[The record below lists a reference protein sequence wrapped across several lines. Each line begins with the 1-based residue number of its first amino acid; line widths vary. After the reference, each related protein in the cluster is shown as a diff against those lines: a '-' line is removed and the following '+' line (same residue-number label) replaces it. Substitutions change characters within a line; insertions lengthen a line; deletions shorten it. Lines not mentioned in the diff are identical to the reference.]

1 MAGGKQSA
9 RDKMI
14 GMMYLV
20 LTALLA
26 LQVSNSV
33 LEKFIFIN
41 QAFEAT
47 NDDKVDDNS
56 KKLESIQKTVADA
69 GNREKDVAVMT
80 KAQEVRAATAEI
92 LKKVDE
98 YKEELVSRSGGR
110 DPETGVYLGQKDI
123 DTAPNMFVNEGLG
136 EELKEKLNAYS
147 QFLRETTGD
156 KTILDIAKDAKD
168 IKVFAE
174 DPNQRDKGFADLN
187 FGHNTP
193 MVGAL
198 ASLSQFQ
205 SDVITEET
213 KALEDLARQVGA
225 EDLKFDQIVPMVKPH
240 SKVVAAGTKYE
251 ADMFIAASSSS
262 VSPTMTI
269 NGEEIEVVGGMGKVA
284 FTARPGTYDKS
295 GNSKQSFIGAI
306 SVRMPGGRDTTF
318 VDTIEYIVSK
328 PVMQIQSASVQ
339 ALYLN
344 CGNEL
349 DVQVP
354 AMGTSYNPSFSTKGG
369 TNIAGADKGEVVIIP
384 NSAKVTLSVSSSGN
398 LIGTQDFKVKR
409 IPKPEIIVMGKGGP
423 INLKSGVKGAPRSL
437 KIMAKPDESFAQFLP
452 KDAKFRVS
460 GAEITLVR
468 SGRAVGAPLKLKSP
482 DANLSRIA
490 SQARAGDALVIEVKK
505 VQRRNFK
512 GDIENFKNFGPRI
525 ITVRI
530 N

>member
-41 QAFEAT
+41 QAFELT
-47 NDDKVDDNS
+47 NEEKVTNNA
-56 KKLESIQKTVADA
+56 KKLESIQNAVSDA

-80 KAQEVRAATAEI
+80 KAQEVRAETTQI
-92 LKKVDE
+92 LKMLEV
-98 YKEELVSRSGGR
+98 YKEELIARTGGIQ
-110 DPETGVYLGQKDI
+110 DGVYVGQKDI
-123 DTAPNMFVNEGLG
+123 DAPSALFVNEKEGDK
-136 EELKEKLNAYS
+136 LKEKLNGYS
-147 QFLRETTGD
+147 KFLRNITGD
-156 KTILDIAKDAKD
+156 EDIGDLAKDAKD
-168 IKVFAE
+168 IPVFAK
-174 DPNQRDKGFADLN
+174 DPNQNKKGFADLN

-205 SDVITEET
+205 SDVISEET

-251 ADMFIAASSSS
+251 ADLFIAASSSS
-262 VSPTMTI
+262 VSPTMTVDG
-269 NGEEIEVVGGMGKVA
+269 NEIEVVGGMGKVS
-284 FTARPGTYDKS
+284 FTATPGNYDKS
-295 GNSKQSFIGAI
+295 GNATKSFIGAI
-306 SVRMPGGRDTTF
+306 SVKMPGGRDTTF

-354 AMGTSYNPSFSTKGG
+354 AMGTAYNPSFTTKGG
-369 TNIAGADKGEVVIIP
+369 VNIKGANKGEVVIIP
-384 NSAKVTLSVSSSGN
+384 KSAKVTLSVSSNGN
-398 LIGTQDFKVKR
+398 LIGSQDFKVKR
-409 IPKPEIIVMGKGGP
+409 IPKPEIVVYGKGGP
-423 INLKSGVKGAPRSL
+423 VNLKRGVKGAPRSL
-437 KIMAKPDESFAQFLP
+437 KLAAEPDESFAQFLP
-452 KDAKFRVS
+452 KDAKFRV
-460 GAEITLVR
+460 AESEVNLVR
-468 SGRAVGAPLKLKSP
+468 AGRSVGSVRPKGP
-482 DANLSRIA
+482 DLNLSSLA
-490 SQARAGDALVIEVKK
+490 SQAREGDALVIEVKK

-512 GDIENFKNFGPRI
+512 GEVENFPNFGPKI
-525 ITVRI
+525 ITIRI

>member
-41 QAFEAT
+41 QAFEVT
-47 NDDKVDDNS
+47 NEEKITNNAN
-56 KKLESIQKTVADA
+56 KLESIQTTVSES
-69 GNREKDVAVMT
+69 GNREADVAVLT
-80 KAQEVRAATAEI
+80 KAQEVRAETTKI
-92 LKKVDE
+92 LKRLED
-98 YKEELVSRSGGR
+98 YKEELVTRTGGIV
-110 DPETGVYLGQKDI
+110 DKVYVGQKDI
-123 DTAPNMFVNEGLG
+123 DAASALFVNEGEGEKLK
-136 EELKEKLNAYS
+136 EELNGYS
-147 QFLRETTGD
+147 AFLREVTGD
-156 KTILDIAKDAKD
+156 ESIGNLAKDAKEID
-168 IKVFAE
+168 VFKN
-174 DPNQRDKGFADLN
+174 DPNQNTKGFAELN

-205 SDVITEET
+205 SDVISEET
-213 KALEDLARQVGA
+213 KALEDLAAKVGA
-225 EDLKFDQIVPMVKPH
+225 QDLKFDQIVPMVKPH
-240 SKVVAAGTKYE
+240 SKVVAAGTRYE
-251 ADMFIAASSSS
+251 ADLFIAASSSS
-262 VSPTMTI
+262 VSPTMTVD
-269 NGEEIEVVGGMGKVA
+269 GEEIEVIGGMGKVS
-284 FTARPGTYDKS
+284 FTATPGNYDKS
-295 GNSKQSFIGAI
+295 GNATKSFIGAI
-306 SVRMPGGRDTTF
+306 NVKMPGGRDTTF

-354 AMGTSYNPSFSTKGG
+354 AMGTSYNPAFSTKGG
-369 TNIAGADKGEVVIIP
+369 ASIAGANKGEVVIIP
-384 NSAKVTLSVSSSGN
+384 NSAKVTLSVSSNGN

-409 IPKPEIIVMGKGGP
+409 IPKPEIVVYGKGGP
-423 INLKSGVKGAPRSL
+423 VNLKRGVKGAPRSL
-437 KIMAKPDESFAQFLP
+437 KLAAEPDESFAQFLP
-452 KDAKFRVS
+452 KDAKFRV
-460 GAEITLVR
+460 AESEVNLVR
-468 SGRAVGAPLKLKSP
+468 AGRSVGSVRPKGP
-482 DANLSRIA
+482 DLNLSSLA
-490 SQARAGDALVIEVKK
+490 SQAREGDALVIEVKK

-512 GDIENFKNFGPRI
+512 GDIENFPNFGPKI
-525 ITVRI
+525 ITIRI

>member
-41 QAFEAT
+41 QAFEVT
-47 NDDKVDDNS
+47 NDEKVNNNAN
-56 KKLESIQKTVADA
+56 KLESIQKTVSES
-69 GNREKDVAVMT
+69 GNREADVAVLT
-80 KAQEVRAATAEI
+80 KAQEVRAATTKI
-92 LKKVDE
+92 LKELDV
-98 YKEELVSRSGGR
+98 YKDELVARTGGIV
-110 DPETGVYLGQKDI
+110 DGVYLGQKDI
-123 DTAPNMFVNEGLG
+123 DAAPALFVNEGEG
-136 EELKEKLNAYS
+136 EVLKEKLNGYS
-147 QFLRETTGD
+147 EFLRKITGD
-156 KTILDIAKDAKD
+156 DDIGNLAKDAKE
-168 IKVFAE
+168 IPVFAK
-174 DPNQRDKGFADLN
+174 DPNQNTKGFAELN

-205 SDVITEET
+205 SDVISEET
-213 KALEDLARQVGA
+213 KALEDLAAKVGA
-225 EDLKFDQIVPMVKPH
+225 QDLKFDQIVPMVKPH

-251 ADMFIAASSSS
+251 ADLFIAASSSS
-262 VSPTMTI
+262 VTPTMTVDG
-269 NGEEIEVVGGMGKVA
+269 NEIEVVGGMGKVS
-284 FTARPGTYDKS
+284 FTATPGNYDKS
-295 GNSKQSFIGAI
+295 GNATKSFIGAI
-306 SVRMPGGRDTTF
+306 SVKMPGGRDTTF

-354 AMGTSYNPSFSTKGG
+354 AMGTAYNPSFSTKGG
-369 TNIAGADKGEVVIIP
+369 KNIAGSQKGEVIIIP
-384 NSAKVTLSVSSSGN
+384 EAAKVTLSVSSNGN

-409 IPKPEIIVMGKGGP
+409 IPKPEIVVYDKGAP
-423 INLKSGVKGAPRSL
+423 VNLKRGVKGAPRSL
-437 KIMAKPDESFAQFLP
+437 KLAAEPDESFAQFLP
-452 KDAKFRVS
+452 KDAKFRV
-460 GAEITLVR
+460 AESEINLVR
-468 SGRAVGAPLKLKSP
+468 AGRSVGSVRPKGP
-482 DANLSRIA
+482 DLNLSSLA
-490 SQARAGDALVIEVKK
+490 NQAREGDALVIEVKK

-512 GDIENFKNFGPRI
+512 GDVEDFPNFGPKI
-525 ITVRI
+525 ITIRI

>member
-47 NDDKVDDNS
+47 NENKISNNAKKV
-56 KKLESIQKTVADA
+56 ESIQQTVSDA
-69 GNREKDVAVMT
+69 GNREKDLAVLT
-80 KAQEVRAATAEI
+80 KAQEVRASTTKI
-92 LKKVDE
+92 LKEIEAYKV
-98 YKEELVSRSGGR
+98 ELVARTGGVT
-110 DPETGVYLGQKDI
+110 ETGVYIGQKDI
-123 DTAPNMFVNEGLG
+123 DASSAMFVTEKEGDK
-136 EELKEKLNAYS
+136 LKDKLNGYS
-147 QFLRETTGD
+147 DFLRTVTGD
-156 KTILDIAKDAKD
+156 ESINDIAKDAKD
-168 IKVFAE
+168 ISVFKD
-174 DPNQRDKGFADLN
+174 DPNQNTKGFSELN
-187 FGHNTP
+187 FGSSTP

-213 KALEDLARQVGA
+213 KALENLARQVGA
-225 EDLKFDQIVPMVKPH
+225 EDLKFDQIVPMVKPQ

-251 ADMFIAASSSS
+251 ADLFIAASSSS
-262 VSPTMTI
+262 VTPTMTVD
-269 NGEEIEVVGGMGKVA
+269 GEEIEVIGGMGKVS
-284 FTARPGTYDKS
+284 FTATPGNYDKS
-295 GNSKQSFIGAI
+295 GNATKSFIGAI
-306 SVRMPGGRDTTF
+306 SVKMPGGRDTTF

-354 AMGTSYNPSFSTKGG
+354 AMGTAYNPSFNTKGG
-369 TNIAGADKGEVVIIP
+369 TNIKGSQKGEVVIIP
-384 NSAKVTLSVSSSGN
+384 NSAKVTLSVSSNGN

-409 IPKPEIIVMGKGGP
+409 IPKPEIVVYEKGGP
-423 INLKSGVKGAPRSL
+423 VNLKRGVKGAPRSL
-437 KIMAKPDESFAQFLP
+437 KLAAEPDESFAQFLP
-452 KDAKFRVS
+452 KDAKFRV
-460 GAEITLVR
+460 AESEVNLVR
-468 SGRAVGAPLKLKSP
+468 AGRSVGSVRPKGP
-482 DANLSRIA
+482 DLNLSSLA

-512 GDIENFKNFGPRI
+512 GDIENFSNFGPKI
-525 ITVRI
+525 ITIRI

>member
-41 QAFEAT
+41 QAFEVT
-47 NDDKVDDNS
+47 NEEKVANNAN
-56 KKLESIQKTVADA
+56 KLESIQNTVSES
-69 GNREKDVAVMT
+69 GNREADVAVLT
-80 KAQEVRAATAEI
+80 KAQEVRAATTKI
-92 LKKVDE
+92 LKEIEV
-98 YKEELVSRSGGR
+98 YKDELVERTGGIV
-110 DPETGVYLGQKDI
+110 DGVYLGQKDI
-123 DTAPNMFVNEGLG
+123 DASSAMFVNEGEG
-136 EELKEKLNAYS
+136 EVLKEKLNGYSAY
-147 QFLRETTGD
+147 LREVTGD
-156 KTILDIAKDAKD
+156 EAIGNLAKDAKEID
-168 IKVFAE
+168 IFKN
-174 DPNQRDKGFADLN
+174 DPNQNTKGFAELN

-213 KALEDLARQVGA
+213 KALEDLAAKVGA
-225 EDLKFDQIVPMVKPH
+225 QDLKFDQIVPMVKPH
-240 SKVVAAGTKYE
+240 SKVVAAGTRYE
-251 ADMFIAASSSS
+251 ADLFIAASSSS
-262 VSPTMTI
+262 VTPTMTVD
-269 NGEEIEVVGGMGKVA
+269 GEEIEVVGGMGKVS
-284 FTARPGTYDKS
+284 FTATPGNYDKS
-295 GNSKQSFIGAI
+295 GNATKSFIGAI
-306 SVRMPGGRDTTF
+306 SVKMPGGRDTTF

-369 TNIAGADKGEVVIIP
+369 SSIAGANKGEVVIIP
-384 NSAKVTLSVSSSGN
+384 SSAKVTLSVSSSGN

-409 IPKPEIIVMGKGGP
+409 IPKPEIVVYEKGGP
-423 INLKSGVKGAPRSL
+423 VNLKRGVKGAPRSL
-437 KIMAKPDESFAQFLP
+437 KLAAEPDESFASFLP
-452 KDAKFRVS
+452 KDAKFRV
-460 GAEITLVR
+460 AESEVNLVR
-468 SGRAVGAPLKLKSP
+468 GGRSVGSVRPKGP
-482 DANLSRIA
+482 DLNLSSLA
-490 SQARAGDALVIEVKK
+490 SQAREGDALVIEVKK

-512 GDIENFKNFGPRI
+512 GDVEDFPNFGPRI
-525 ITVRI
+525 ITIRI

>member
-41 QAFEAT
+41 QAFEVT
-47 NDDKVDDNS
+47 NEEKVENNA
-56 KKLESIQKTVADA
+56 KKLESIQNAVSDA
-69 GNREKDVAVMT
+69 GNREKDVAVLT
-80 KAQEVRAATAEI
+80 KAQEVRAATSKI
-92 LKKVDE
+92 LKEIEV
-98 YKEELVSRSGGR
+98 YKDELVQRTGGIV
-110 DPETGVYLGQKDI
+110 DGVYLGQKDI
-123 DTAPNMFVNEGLG
+123 DAAPALFVNEGEG
-136 EELKEKLNAYS
+136 EILKEKLNSYS
-147 QFLRETTGD
+147 EFLRTTTGD
-156 KTILDIAKDAKD
+156 EDIGNLAKDANEID
-168 IKVFAE
+168 VFKN
-174 DPNQRDKGFADLN
+174 DPNQNQKGFADLN

-205 SDVITEET
+205 SDVISEET

-251 ADMFIAASSSS
+251 ADLFIAASSSS
-262 VSPTMTI
+262 VSPTMTVD
-269 NGEEIEVVGGMGKVA
+269 GKEIDVVGGMGKVS
-284 FTARPGTYDKS
+284 FTATPGSYDKS
-295 GNSKQSFIGAI
+295 GNATKSFIGAI
-306 SVRMPGGRDTTF
+306 SVKMPGGRDTTF

-354 AMGTSYNPSFSTKGG
+354 AMGTAYNPSFTTKGA
-369 TNIAGADKGEVVIIP
+369 NKGEVVIIP
-384 NSAKVTLSVSSSGN
+384 KSAKVTLSVSSNGN
-398 LIGTQDFKVKR
+398 LIGSQDFKVKR
-409 IPKPEIIVMGKGGP
+409 IPKPEIVVYGKGGP
-423 INLKSGVKGAPRSL
+423 VNLKRGVKGPPRSL
-437 KIMAKPDESFAQFLP
+437 KLQAQPDESFAQFLP
-452 KDAKFRVS
+452 KDAKFRV
-460 GAEITLVR
+460 AESEVNLVR
-468 SGRAVGAPLKLKSP
+468 AGRSVGSVRPKGP
-482 DANLSRIA
+482 DLNLTSLAN
-490 SQARAGDALVIEVKK
+490 QARAGDALVIEVKK

-512 GDIENFKNFGPRI
+512 GDVENFPNFGPKI
-525 ITVRI
+525 ITIRI

>member
-41 QAFEAT
+41 QAFEVT
-47 NDDKVDDNS
+47 NDEKVENNA
-56 KKLESIQKTVADA
+56 KKLESIQKTVSDA
-69 GNREKDVAVMT
+69 GDREADVAVLT
-80 KAQEVRAATAEI
+80 KAQEVRARTTKL
-92 LKKVDE
+92 LKDIEV
-98 YKEELVSRSGGR
+98 YKDELVERTGGIV
-110 DPETGVYLGQKDI
+110 DGVYLGQKNI
-123 DTAPNMFVNEGLG
+123 DEASTMFVNENEG
-136 EELKEKLNAYS
+136 EVLKENLNGYS
-147 QFLRETTGD
+147 AFLRELTGD
-156 KTILDIAKDAKD
+156 ESIGNLAKDAKD
-168 IKVFAE
+168 IPVFANDE
-174 DPNQRDKGFADLN
+174 NQNMKGFAELN

-205 SDVITEET
+205 SDVISEET
-213 KALEDLARQVGA
+213 KALEDLAAKVGA
-225 EDLKFDQIVPMVKPH
+225 QDLKFDQIVPMVKPH
-240 SKVVAAGTKYE
+240 SKVVAAGTRYE
-251 ADMFIAASSSS
+251 ADLFIAASSSS
-262 VSPTMTI
+262 VSPTMTVD
-269 NGEEIEVVGGMGKVA
+269 GEEIEVVGGMGKVS
-284 FTARPGTYDKS
+284 FTATPGNYDKS
-295 GNSKQSFIGAI
+295 GNSTKSFIGAI
-306 SVRMPGGRDTTF
+306 SVKMPGGRDTTF

-354 AMGTSYNPSFSTKGG
+354 AMGTSYNPSFTTKGG
-369 TNIAGADKGEVVIIP
+369 SNISGANKGEVVIIP

-409 IPKPEIIVMGKGGP
+409 IPKPEIVVYGKGGP
-423 INLKSGVKGAPRSL
+423 VNLKRGVKGAPRSL
-437 KIMAKPDESFAQFLP
+437 KLAAEPDESFAQFLP

-460 GAEITLVR
+460 ESEVNLVR
-468 SGRAVGAPLKLKSP
+468 AGRSVGSVRPKGP
-482 DANLSRIA
+482 DLNLSSLA
-490 SQARAGDALVIEVKK
+490 SQAREGDALVIEVKK

-512 GDIENFKNFGPRI
+512 GDIENFPNFGPRI
-525 ITVRI
+525 ITIRI

>member
-41 QAFEAT
+41 DAFEAT
-47 NDDKVDDNS
+47 NHDKVGDNV
-56 KKLESIQKTVADA
+56 KKIESIQKTVSDA
-69 GNREKDVAVMT
+69 GNREKDKAVLD
-80 KAQEVRAATAEI
+80 KAKEVRAETKKI
-92 LKKVDE
+92 LEKIEVYKK
-98 YKEELVSRSGGR
+98 ELITRTGGY
-110 DPETGVYLGQKDI
+110 DETGAFVGQKDI
-123 DTAPNMFVNEGLG
+123 DAASAMFVQEGEGDVLRDQING
-136 EELKEKLNAYS
+136 YS
-147 QFLRETTGD
+147 KFLRKATGD
-156 KTILDIAKDAKD
+156 ESIADLAKDAKD
-168 IKVFAE
+168 IPVFAN
-174 DPNQRDKGFADLN
+174 DPNQRNKGFAELN

-205 SDVITEET
+205 SDIITEET

-225 EDLKFDQIVPMVKPH
+225 EDLKFDHIVPMVKPH
-240 SKVVAAGTKYE
+240 SKVVAAGTRYE
-251 ADMFIAASSSS
+251 ADMFIAASSSA
-262 VSPTMTI
+262 VDPTMTI
-269 NGEEIEVVGGMGKVA
+269 NGEEIEVVGGMGKVS
-284 FTARPGTYDKS
+284 FTATPGSYDAS
-295 GNSKQSFIGAI
+295 GNASKSFIGAI
-306 SVRMPGGRDTTF
+306 SVRMPNGRDTTF

-354 AMGTSYNPSFSTKGG
+354 AMGVSYNPSFSTKGG
-369 TNIAGADKGEVVIIP
+369 KNIPGSKKGEVVIIP
-384 NSAKVTLSVSSSGN
+384 NSAKVSLSVSSNGN
-398 LIGTQDFKVKR
+398 LIGTQEFKVKR
-409 IPKPEIIVMGKGGP
+409 IPKPEIVVMGRGGP
-423 INLKSGVKGAPRSL
+423 VNLKRGVKGAPRSL
-437 KIMAKPDESFAQFLP
+437 KLVAQPDESFAQFLP
-452 KDAKFRVS
+452 KDAKFRV
-460 GAEITLVR
+460 AESEINLVR
-468 SGRAVGAPLKLKSP
+468 AGRSVGSVRPKGP
-482 DANLSRIA
+482 DVNLTSLA
-490 SQARAGDALVIEVKK
+490 SQAREGDALVIEVKK

-512 GDIENFKNFGPRI
+512 GDVEDFPNFGPRI

>member
-47 NDDKVDDNS
+47 NDDKVADNS
-56 KKLESIQKTVADA
+56 KKLESIQKAVSDA
-69 GNREKDVAVMT
+69 GNREKDVAVLT
-80 KAQEVRAATAEI
+80 KAQEVRAATSKILQEI
-92 LKKVDE
+92 EV
-98 YKEELVSRSGGR
+98 YKEELVNRTGGR
-110 DPETGVYLGQKDI
+110 SETGVYLGQKDI
-123 DTAPNMFVNEGLG
+123 DASSAMFVNENEG
-136 EELKEKLNAYS
+136 EVLKENLNGYS
-147 QFLRETTGD
+147 AFLRNTTGD
-156 KTILDIAKDAKD
+156 ESIADLAKDAKD
-168 IKVFAE
+168 IPVFAE
-174 DPNQRDKGFADLN
+174 DPNQRTKGFAELN

-262 VSPTMTI
+262 VSPTMTV
-269 NGEEIEVVGGMGKVA
+269 NGEEIEVIGGMGKVA
-284 FTARPGTYDKS
+284 FTARPGNYDKS
-295 GNSKQSFIGAI
+295 GNSTKSFIGAI

-354 AMGTSYNPSFSTKGG
+354 AMGTSYNPAFSTKGG
-369 TNIAGADKGEVVIIP
+369 TNISGSKKGEVVIIP
-384 NSAKVTLSVSSSGN
+384 SSAKVTLSVSSSGN
-398 LIGTQDFKVKR
+398 LIGTQEFKVKR
-409 IPKPEIIVMGKGGP
+409 IPKPEIVVMGKGGP
-423 INLKSGVKGAPRSL
+423 INLKRGVKGAPRSL
-437 KIMAKPDESFAQFLP
+437 KLAAKPDESFAQFLP
-452 KDAKFRVS
+452 KDAKFRV
-460 GAEITLVR
+460 AESEINLVR
-468 SGRAVGAPLKLKSP
+468 AGRSVGSVRPKGP
-482 DANLSRIA
+482 DINLSSLA
-490 SQARAGDALVIEVKK
+490 SQAREGDALVIEVKK

-512 GDIENFKNFGPRI
+512 GDVENFPNFGPRI
-525 ITVRI
+525 ITIRI

>member
-41 QAFEAT
+41 QAFEVT
-47 NDDKVDDNS
+47 NEEKVSNNAN
-56 KKLESIQKTVADA
+56 KLESIQNTVSES
-69 GNREKDVAVMT
+69 GNREADVAVLT
-80 KAQEVRAATAEI
+80 KAQEVRAATSKI
-92 LKKVDE
+92 LKEIDV
-98 YKEELVSRSGGR
+98 YKDELVERTGGIV
-110 DPETGVYLGQKDI
+110 DGVYLGQKDI
-123 DTAPNMFVNEGLG
+123 DASSAMFVNEGEG
-136 EELKEKLNAYS
+136 EVLKEKLNSYSAY
-147 QFLRETTGD
+147 LREVTGD
-156 KTILDIAKDAKD
+156 EAIGNLAKDAKD
-168 IKVFAE
+168 IPVFAK
-174 DPNQRDKGFADLN
+174 DPNQNTKGFAELN

-213 KALEDLARQVGA
+213 KALEDLAAKVGA
-225 EDLKFDQIVPMVKPH
+225 QDLKFDQIVPMVKPL
-240 SKVVAAGTKYE
+240 SKVVAAGTRYE
-251 ADMFIAASSSS
+251 ADLFIAASSSS
-262 VSPTMTI
+262 VTPTMTVD
-269 NGEEIEVVGGMGKVA
+269 GEEIEVVGGMGKVS
-284 FTARPGTYDKS
+284 FTATPGNYDKS
-295 GNSKQSFIGAI
+295 GNATKSFIGAI
-306 SVRMPGGRDTTF
+306 SVKMPGGRDTTF

-369 TNIAGADKGEVVIIP
+369 SSIAGANKGEVVIIP
-384 NSAKVTLSVSSSGN
+384 SSAKVTLSVSSSGN

-409 IPKPEIIVMGKGGP
+409 IPKPEIVVYEKGGP
-423 INLKSGVKGAPRSL
+423 VNLKRGVKGAPRSL
-437 KIMAKPDESFAQFLP
+437 KLAAEPDESFASFLP
-452 KDAKFRVS
+452 KDAKFRV
-460 GAEITLVR
+460 AESEVNLVR
-468 SGRAVGAPLKLKSP
+468 GGRSVGSVRPKGP
-482 DANLSRIA
+482 DLNLSSLA
-490 SQARAGDALVIEVKK
+490 SQAREGDALVIEVKK

-512 GDIENFKNFGPRI
+512 GDVEDFPNFGPRI
-525 ITVRI
+525 ITIRI

>member
-41 QAFEAT
+41 QAFELT
-47 NDDKVDDNS
+47 NEEKSTNNA
-56 KKLESIQKTVADA
+56 KKLESIQNAVSDA

-80 KAQEVRAATAEI
+80 KAQEVRAETAKI
-92 LKKVDE
+92 LRKLDVYKDE
-98 YKEELVSRSGGR
+98 LIQRTGGSQ
-110 DPETGVYLGQKDI
+110 DGVYVGQKDI
-123 DTAPNMFVNEGLG
+123 DAPSALFVNEQEGDKLK
-136 EELKEKLNAYS
+136 EELNGYS
-147 QFLRETTGD
+147 KFLRNITGD
-156 KTILDIAKDAKD
+156 EDIGDLAKDAKD
-168 IKVFAE
+168 IPVFAN
-174 DPNQRDKGFADLN
+174 DPNQNKKGFAELN

-251 ADMFIAASSSS
+251 ADLFIAASSSS
-262 VSPTMTI
+262 VSPTMTVD
-269 NGEEIEVVGGMGKVA
+269 GKEIEVVGGMGKVS
-284 FTARPGTYDKS
+284 FTATPGNYDKS
-295 GNSKQSFIGAI
+295 GNASKSFIGAI
-306 SVRMPGGRDTTF
+306 SVKMPGGRDTTF
-318 VDTIEYIVSK
+318 IDTIEYIVSK

-354 AMGTSYNPSFSTKGG
+354 AMGTAYNPSFTTKGG
-369 TNIAGADKGEVVIIP
+369 SNIKGTNKGEVVIIP
-384 NSAKVTLSVSSSGN
+384 KSAKVTLSVSSNGN
-398 LIGTQDFKVKR
+398 LIGSQDFKVKR
-409 IPKPEIIVMGKGGP
+409 IPKPEIVVYGKGGP
-423 INLKSGVKGAPRSL
+423 VNLKRGVKGAPRSL
-437 KIMAKPDESFAQFLP
+437 KLTAQPDESFAQFLP
-452 KDAKFRVS
+452 KDAKFRVAQS
-460 GAEITLVR
+460 EVNLVR
-468 SGRAVGAPLKLKSP
+468 AGRSVGSVRPKGP
-482 DANLSRIA
+482 DLNLSSLA
-490 SQARAGDALVIEVKK
+490 GQARAGDALVIEVKQ

-512 GDIENFKNFGPRI
+512 GEIENFPNFGPKI
-525 ITVRI
+525 ITIRI